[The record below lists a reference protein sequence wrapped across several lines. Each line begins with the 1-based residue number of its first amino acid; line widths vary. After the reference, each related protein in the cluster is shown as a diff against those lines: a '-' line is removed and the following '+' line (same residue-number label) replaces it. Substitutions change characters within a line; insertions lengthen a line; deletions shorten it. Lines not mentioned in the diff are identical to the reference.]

1 MIKLTELIKENNQEK
16 ASLRLILHLDK
27 KFPTKQ
33 KGHFPLSMRNKIAKY
48 IYRMTKN
55 TIADRGHS
63 LGGGLQYSEK
73 GKKQIAKNLAMGYE
87 KFIEKGYQSP
97 IKKNDIKGSD
107 IRLMAKETMR
117 YVKIPSIK
125 NILKENKRKDLLKV
139 ATTLGKSP
147 SDINKFLKKHKLDAD
162 DLLDVIETGGRRYS
176 LAIIAAMRGNRR
188 ALRQLDNLLGFL

>member
-1 MIKLTELIKENNQEK
+1 MIKLKSLLKENNQEK

-48 IYRMTKN
+48 IYQMTKD

-73 GKKQIAKNLAMGYE
+73 GKKQIAKEIAMGYE
-87 KFIEKGYQSP
+87 MFIEKGYQSP

-125 NILKENKRKDLLKV
+125 NILR
-139 ATTLGKSP
+139 
-147 SDINKFLKKHKLDAD
+147 
-162 DLLDVIETGGRRYS
+162 
-176 LAIIAAMRGNRR
+176 
-188 ALRQLDNLLGFL
+188 

>member
-55 TIADRGHS
+55 TIADRDHS
-63 LGGGLQYSEK
+63 LGGGLRHSEK

-188 ALRQLDNLLGFL
+188 ALRQLDDLLGFL

>member
-147 SDINKFLKKHKLDAD
+147 SDIMKFLKKYKLDAD